1 MENLLKMLNDQQEQL
16 YELEIEINDLRRQNI
31 ELLKENEELRKENE
45 INVSWFNYYA
55 SKYHGNY

>member
-1 MENLLKMLNDQQEQL
+1 MLNDQQEQL